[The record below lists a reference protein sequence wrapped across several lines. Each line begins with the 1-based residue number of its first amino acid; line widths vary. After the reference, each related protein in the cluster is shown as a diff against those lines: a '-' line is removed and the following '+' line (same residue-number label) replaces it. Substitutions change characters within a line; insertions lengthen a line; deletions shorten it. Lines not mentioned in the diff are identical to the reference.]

1 MKSINIIFENN
12 FQTSDEKADG
22 DSNNIEEVDDESKNV
37 VVGEK
42 RRNSDSPI
50 PNSPTVHPA
59 KKSKSELARF
69 YEATVEGRALRS
81 TSGGRDDA
89 EEEESEAEDSD
100 NEGRDYSWK
109 KTIMIGPT
117 YQASVPSDLSSYG
130 DTLPYGI
137 TFT

>member
-1 MKSINIIFENN
+1 LANIVEN
-12 FQTSDEKADG
+12 FQVGAEKAEG
-22 DSNNIEEVDDESKNV
+22 DSTNLEEGNGEPKNIGA
-37 VVGEK
+37 GEK
-42 RRNSDSPI
+42 RRNSDSPV

-89 EEEESEAEDSD
+89 DEEESEGEDSD

-130 DTLPYGI
+130 DTLPYGK
-137 TFT
+137 TLTS